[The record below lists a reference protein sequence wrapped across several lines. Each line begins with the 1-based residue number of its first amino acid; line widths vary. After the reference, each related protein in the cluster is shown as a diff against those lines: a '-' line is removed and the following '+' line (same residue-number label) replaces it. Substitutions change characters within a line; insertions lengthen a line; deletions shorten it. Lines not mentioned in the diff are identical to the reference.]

1 MTNTILDCLSL
12 ATRNALLPRLQ
23 AVTLPHGTVLFEPEE
38 DPQYAHFITSGI
50 ASIVTMM
57 ESGGQVEV
65 GIAGR
70 EGLPE
75 SLHLLG
81 PERAQ
86 TRCMMQVSGT
96 ALRVSFRALQQD
108 FAQYADLQ
116 KLLLRHVQYQ
126 SLVLAQLAA
135 CNRLHEVEERLA
147 RWLVMVEARINE
159 RVIHITHE
167 FLGDMLGTRRS
178 TVTLVAGVLQRS
190 GLIEHSRGQVR
201 ILDQQGLEDA
211 ACECFGV
218 IQKLFL
224 NLYK

>member
-1 MTNTILDCLSL
+1 MT
-12 ATRNALLPRLQ
+12 
-23 AVTLPHGTVLFEPEE
+23 G
-38 DPQYAHFITSGI
+38 GI

-57 ESGGQVEV
+57 EGGGQVEV
-65 GIAGR
+65 GIVGR
-70 EGLPE
+70 EGVPE

-86 TRCMMQVSGT
+86 TRCMMQVAGT
-96 ALRVSFRALQQD
+96 ALRVSFRTLQQD
-108 FAQYADLQ
+108 FAQYPDLQ
-116 KLLLRHVQYQ
+116 SLLLRHVQYQ

-147 RWLVMVEARINE
+147 RWLMMVQTRIDDS
-159 RVIHITHE
+159 VIRITHE
-167 FLGDMLGTRRS
+167 FLGDTLGTRRS

-201 ILDQQGLEDA
+201 ILDQQGLESA

-218 IQKLFL
+218 TQKLYFD
-224 NLYK
+224 LYK